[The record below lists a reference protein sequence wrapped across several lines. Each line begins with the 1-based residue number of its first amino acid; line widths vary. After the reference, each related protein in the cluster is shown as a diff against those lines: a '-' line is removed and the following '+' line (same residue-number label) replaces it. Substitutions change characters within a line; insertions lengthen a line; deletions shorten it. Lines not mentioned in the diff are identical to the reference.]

1 MTSPSGYGVSH
12 EEMLMNDLTMEEV
25 LSKESS
31 DAEVVEQTK
40 TDKKQ
45 SKPKM
50 LNIKIPDPASINTAD
65 WDFMVVLDQTADLED
80 LCNLKEEVI
89 GEIQVAV
96 KKYQMVKEN
105 IAETMAFFK
114 KEAKDTDN
122 EVKKQKN
129 KLATLVRLSEKIKLV
144 IMMEGE
150 EKPFIKEFMKGN
162 TTGSVR
168 ECACMFFFNAKSK
181 KNKYDLWMNDVN
193 ITSHDRATLGGNTLK
208 ITLGITLK
216 DDDTLKMKPKAAS
229 SEEV

>member
-45 SKPKM
+45 SKAKM

-65 WDFMVVLDQTADLED
+65 WDFMVVLDQTTDMED

-96 KKYQMVKEN
+96 KKYQMVKEK
-105 IAETMAFFK
+105 IAETVAFFK
-114 KEAKDTDN
+114 KEAEEQVGHIGAIERENQTCHHDGGRGKALHQG
-122 EVKKQKN
+122 VH
-129 KLATLVRLSEKIKLV
+129 
-144 IMMEGE
+144 EGQHHWL
-150 EKPFIKEFMKGN
+150 
-162 TTGSVR
+162 GS
-168 ECACMFFFNAKSK
+168 
-181 KNKYDLWMNDVN
+181 
-193 ITSHDRATLGGNTLK
+193 
-208 ITLGITLK
+208 
-216 DDDTLKMKPKAAS
+216 
-229 SEEV
+229 